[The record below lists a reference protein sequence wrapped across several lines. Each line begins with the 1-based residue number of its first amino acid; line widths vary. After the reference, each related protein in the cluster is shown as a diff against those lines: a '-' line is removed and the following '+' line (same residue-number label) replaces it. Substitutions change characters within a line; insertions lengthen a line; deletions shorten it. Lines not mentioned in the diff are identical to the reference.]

1 MFDVDMEGKPSGL
14 GSSGYLEISVPFTLY
29 SLRERNKHG
38 SVPGGRTHP
47 DIGFKAVLSYAY
59 PGSLFTTSNRFSLG
73 TKGNSKSAS
82 RKSES

>member
-29 SLRERNKHG
+29 SLRERNKRG

-47 DIGFKAVLSYAY
+47 DIGFKAVLSYC
-59 PGSLFTTSNRFSLG
+59 L
-73 TKGNSKSAS
+73 S
-82 RKSES
+82 RVAIHYLQPILTRYKR